1 MPPWSWKSFRRALA
15 LPPPSQSNAAGESV
29 SGRELELP
37 HLEAV
42 CSPECPEFDSEGCQ
56 RALSLLYS
64 DVEATFLS
72 AHSMTTPV
80 SIDAVAHLPLPPAF
94 LELDVPSPFHQDGE
108 FDADLTFD
116 GVYELD
122 RVSNP
127 FDGVYELDG
136 VSNGFPRWK
145 STHHSTDDD
154 DPDPWGRDHLYVHRD
169 TSGHWRVN
177 HCFEYGDA
185 EPELYGMTFR
195 LSCYRSGCRGYGT
208 FRSSNLTSTAHFV

>member
-1 MPPWSWKSFRRALA
+1 MHGLPRIHRRPHHWIGCIQCPHKFASPLSIRSWFKGGAAHCGYSWREKLRQ
-15 LPPPSQSNAAGESV
+15 PPPP
-29 SGRELELP
+29 L
-37 HLEAV
+37 LEAV

-64 DVEATFLS
+64 DVEPTFLS

-80 SIDAVAHLPLPPAF
+80 SIDAVPHLPLPPAF

-122 RVSNP
+122 
-127 FDGVYELDG
+127 G

-145 STHHSTDDD
+145 STHHTDDD
-154 DPDPWGRDHLYVHRD
+154 GSRPLGARP
-169 TSGHWRVN
+169 
-177 HCFEYGDA
+177 
-185 EPELYGMTFR
+185 
-195 LSCYRSGCRGYGT
+195 
-208 FRSSNLTSTAHFV
+208 FVRAP